1 MLEQTSCRACHLAS
15 GTSQATASLQQPG
28 VHLSLHSA
36 AAPPLGSLSYRC
48 AQAFT
53 GAGLLPGP
61 ALHRLGLHKSH
72 LCHTAQGC
80 CLRGRLHVVAAE
92 KQGSPTTTKKRT
104 TGPPILPP
112 INDNV
117 SLLTVLCSAVAVVSA
132 DHAPVR
138 VACSWHAF
146 YLGMNP

>member
-1 MLEQTSCRACHLAS
+1 
-15 GTSQATASLQQPG
+15 
-28 VHLSLHSA
+28 
-36 AAPPLGSLSYRC
+36 
-48 AQAFT
+48 
-53 GAGLLPGP
+53 
-61 ALHRLGLHKSH
+61 
-72 LCHTAQGC
+72 
-80 CLRGRLHVVAAE
+80 VAAE

-117 SLLTVLCSAVAVVSA
+117 SLLTVLCSAVDVVSA

-146 YLGMNP
+146 SLGMTP